1 MTAAE
6 AKKELKSY
14 RRINRRIDHLL
25 ERKARLFEKLTS
37 APGQTAGT
45 SPPSGDVHD
54 RIGEGTIALIHY
66 EERINVQIDKLVK
79 AQEHIEN
86 VLSRMDG
93 TQAELLELMYLDGMK
108 LEEAAMEI
116 RYSYR
121 QACRIHGR
129 ALLAAAEIFEKMS
142 YDVI

>member
-6 AKKELKSY
+6 AKEELKSY
-14 RRINRRIDHLL
+14 RRINRRIDRLL

-45 SPPSGDVHD
+45 PPPFGDVHD
-54 RIGEGTIALIHY
+54 RIGEGTVVLIHY
-66 EERINVQIDKLVK
+66 EERINSQIDELVK
-79 AQEHIEN
+79 AQERIEN
-86 VLSRMDG
+86 VLSCMDG

-108 LEEAAMEI
+108 LEEAAMVI

-121 QACRIHGR
+121 QACRIHGQ
-129 ALLAAAEIFEKMS
+129 ALLSAAEIFQK
-142 YDVI
+142 DVL